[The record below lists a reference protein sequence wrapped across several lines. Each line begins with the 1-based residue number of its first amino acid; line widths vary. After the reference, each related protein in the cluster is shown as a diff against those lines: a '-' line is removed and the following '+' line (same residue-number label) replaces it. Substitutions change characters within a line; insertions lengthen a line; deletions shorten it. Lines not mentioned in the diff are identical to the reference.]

1 MKRNNLI
8 LIIPLLLFFISI
20 KPHDVSGQTIS
31 NDSIS
36 LETII
41 KQVVF
46 QHPSIQSAVEA
57 LNAADARIAQAKSA
71 LHPMVDGEASYT
83 RIGPVPSISI
93 PGLGSFDMAPANVY
107 NASINYYQNLFDF
120 GKSDS
125 EIAIEKESKELLKMN
140 IEQVKQKLAINTVNS
155 FYTLAFLQESLRIK
169 DNQLNT
175 LNAHLTFVEKRKE
188 TGSATQFEVLT
199 TKVKISAIE
208 SQKLDII
215 TAIKIQQ
222 GLLNTLMGRSE
233 KTAFTVKPS
242 LALLLTAIPSD
253 SLVAYAINNRDEIK
267 INKEKTTIAELRLK
281 STKTLLNPVVSAYA
295 SAGGKDGYFPN
306 LNAPKLNFS
315 AGVGLKVPIFDAY
328 RNKNSQLQAKSS
340 IISSQF
346 ETEVSKRNV
355 INEVVEND
363 ANLIAALKKIEQFKM
378 QLLQAQEALN
388 LAETSYQ
395 NGTITNLDLLDATT
409 SLSESKLL
417 LLKAKIDY
425 AVGQYRLKV
434 SLGDRLY

>member
-8 LIIPLLLFFISI
+8 LIIPLLLFFICI

-41 KQVVF
+41 KQVVL

-57 LNAADARIAQAKSA
+57 LNAADSRIALAKSA
-71 LHPMVDGEASYT
+71 LHPVVDGEASYT
-83 RIGPVPSISI
+83 RIGPVPSISM

-140 IEQVKQKLAINTVNS
+140 IEQVKQKLATNTVNS

-199 TKVKISAIE
+199 TKVKISATE

-222 GLLNTLMGRSE
+222 SFLNTLMGRPERTS
-233 KTAFTVKPS
+233 FTVKPS
-242 LALLLTAIPSD
+242 LGLLLNAIPTD
-253 SLVAYAINNRDEIK
+253 SLVSYAINHRDEIK

-281 STKTLLNPVVSAYA
+281 STKTQLNPVVSAYA
-295 SAGGKDGYFPN
+295 SAGGKDGYFPS
-306 LNAPKLNFS
+306 LNAPKANFT
-315 AGVGLKVPIFDAY
+315 AGLGLKVPIFDAY

-340 IISSQF
+340 IISSQLD
-346 ETEVSKRNV
+346 TEVAKRNV

-378 QLLQAQEALN
+378 QLLQAQEALS

-395 NGTITNLDLLDATT
+395 NGSVTNLDLLDATT

-434 SLGDRLY
+434 SLGDQLY

>member
-8 LIIPLLLFFISI
+8 LIIPLLLFFICI

-41 KQVVF
+41 KQVVL

-57 LNAADARIAQAKSA
+57 LNAADSRIALAKSA
-71 LHPMVDGEASYT
+71 LHPVVDGEASYT
-83 RIGPVPSISI
+83 RIGPVPSISM

-140 IEQVKQKLAINTVNS
+140 IEQVKQKLATNTVNS

-199 TKVKISAIE
+199 TKVKISATE

-222 GLLNTLMGRSE
+222 SFLNTLMGRPERTS
-233 KTAFTVKPS
+233 FTVKPS
-242 LALLLTAIPSD
+242 LGLLLNAIPTD
-253 SLVAYAINNRDEIK
+253 SLVSYAINHRDEIK

-281 STKTLLNPVVSAYA
+281 STKTQLNPVVSAYA
-295 SAGGKDGYFPN
+295 SAGGKDGYFPS
-306 LNAPKLNFS
+306 LNAPKANFT
-315 AGVGLKVPIFDAY
+315 AGLGLKVPIFDAY

-340 IISSQF
+340 IISSQLD
-346 ETEVSKRNV
+346 TEVAKRNV

-378 QLLQAQEALN
+378 QLLQAQEALS

-395 NGTITNLDLLDATT
+395 NGSVTNLDLLDATT

>member
-20 KPHDVSGQTIS
+20 KPHDVSGQTIN

-36 LETII
+36 IEAII
-41 KQVVF
+41 KQVIQ

-57 LNAADARIAQAKSA
+57 LNAADARIALAKSA
-71 LHPMVDGEASYT
+71 LHPVVDGNASYT
-83 RIGPVPSISI
+83 RIGPTPSISM

-120 GKSDS
+120 GKSES
-125 EIAIEKESKELLKMN
+125 EIAIEKESKELIKMS

-155 FYTLAFLQESLRIK
+155 FYTLAFLQESLLIK

-175 LNAHLTFVEKRKE
+175 LNAHLDFVVKRKE
-188 TGSATQFEVLT
+188 TGSATQYEILT
-199 TKVKISAIE
+199 TKVKISATE

-222 GLLNTLMGRSE
+222 SFLNTLMGRSE
-233 KTAFTVKPS
+233 KTSFTVKPS
-242 LALLLTAIPSD
+242 LTLLLNAIPSD
-253 SLVAYAINNRDEIK
+253 SLIAYAINHRDEIK
-267 INKEKTTIAELRLK
+267 IDKEKTAIAELKYK
-281 STKTLLNPVVSAYA
+281 STKTQLNPVVNAFA

-306 LNAPKLNFS
+306 LNAPKANFT
-315 AGVGLKVPIFDAY
+315 AGIGVKVPIFDAY
-328 RNKNSQLQAKSS
+328 RNKNSLLQAKSS
-340 IISSQF
+340 ITSSQLDM
-346 ETEVSKRNV
+346 EVTKRNV

-363 ANLIAALKKIEQFKM
+363 ANQIAALKKIEQFKM
-378 QLLQAQEALN
+378 QQLQAQEALN

-395 NGTITNLDLLDATT
+395 NGTVTNLDLLDATT

-434 SLGDRLY
+434 ALGDRLY